1 MICKTSR
8 FLATALFMISSRS
21 PLSLAKAAFAT
32 TSPVNKFSSPTM
44 SSKASPSIRVIP
56 NDKLYVTEPDPR
68 MFGNGPNPP
77 SNNTHWTNANWLKSR
92 FHFSFAEYSNHR
104 NNQYGVLRVLN
115 DDLVQPNRGF
125 GAHPHRDMEIIT
137 YIVHGQLTHQ
147 DSHGNQET
155 LGRGS
160 IQFMTAGSGIV
171 HSEFNHDET
180 KPLRFIQTW
189 ILPSQRSLPPNYG
202 SYAAPATCTN
212 KNEMQHLVSNVNAA
226 DKKTTTAVQVNQDV
240 NAYVAELELGHSV
253 DLKLQRGRQAY
264 LLCIE
269 GGVTVNGNKLNK
281 YDACEI
287 FHVESGEEEAVV
299 TIQATETEATEN
311 GDLAHILVFEMKH
324 VPGSGRSDL
333 EVHRVM

>member
-1 MICKTSR
+1 MI
-8 FLATALFMISSRS
+8 SRS

-32 TSPVNKFSSPTM
+32 SPRVNKFSSTATM
-44 SSKASPSIRVIP
+44 SKSSLPLIRVIP
-56 NDKLYVTEPDPR
+56 NNKLHVSEPDPY
-68 MFGNGPNPP
+68 MFGNEPNP
-77 SNNTHWTNANWLKSR
+77 SNNANWTNENWLKSR
-92 FHFSFAEYSNHR
+92 FHFNFAEYHNPR

-115 DDLVQPNRGF
+115 DDLVQPERGF

-147 DSHGNQET
+147 DSHGNKET

-171 HSEFNHDET
+171 HSEFNHHDT

-189 ILPSQRSLPPNYG
+189 IMPSQRSLPPNYG
-202 SYAAPATCTN
+202 SYAAAPGDATTTANQN
-212 KNEMQHLVSNVNAA
+212 KIHHLVSNVNSA
-226 DKKTTTAVQVNQDV
+226 DKKTTPVQVNQDV
-240 NAYVAELELGHSV
+240 NAYVSELELGHSV
-253 DLKLQRGRQAY
+253 DLKLQAGRQAY

-269 GGVTVNGNKLNK
+269 GGVTVNGKQLKK

-287 FHVESGEEEAVV
+287 VMNNEGDGEEQEEAVV

-311 GDLAHILVFEMKH
+311 GDLAHFLVFEMKH

-333 EVHRVM
+333 